1 MAAVH
6 SFITGHKVIHD
17 GNSSGSLEGLLYKYL
32 YAANGVFVTA
42 RNDFF
47 ETTIPLTT
55 IKNPAQFVRG
65 LEVIQPDII
74 LPKRVPASL
83 LSRMVFL
90 SRRAIPNEI
99 LFYLFYENNSWNLY
113 IPPQRTHPSYAQPLE
128 DSKYVP
134 IEVHSHN
141 TMPAFFSSTDNRDE
155 NGLRIYGVL
164 GRVDQPVADF
174 RLRVSI
180 YGHYSVLPY
189 QLVFNPTS
197 EVKNG

>member
-1 MAAVH
+1 MHEGDSA
-6 SFITGHKVIHD
+6 
-17 GNSSGSLEGLLYKYL
+17 GSLEGLLYKYL
-32 YAANGVFVTA
+32 YAANGVFITA
-42 RNDFF
+42 RNDVF

-90 SRRAIPNEI
+90 SRKALPNEI
-99 LFYLFYENNSWNLY
+99 LFYLFYENDEWHLY
-113 IPPQRTHPSYAQPLE
+113 IPPQRTHPSYAKPLE
-128 DSKYVP
+128 DSNYVP
-134 IEVHSHN
+134 IEIHSHN
-141 TMPAFFSSTDNRDE
+141 TMPAFFSAMDNRDE

-164 GRVDQPVADF
+164 GLVDQPVVDF